1 MKRVIQQTMNGNVAQ
16 PRTNVMWGKA
26 IVTRIVIALE
36 IWSVDTITVLLVILQ
51 WTAAEILDLVK

>member
-16 PRTNVMWGKA
+16 PLINVMWDKV

-36 IWSVDTITVLLVILQ
+36 VWSVDTTTVLLDILQ
-51 WTAAEILDLVK
+51 WIAAEILDIVK